1 LGAAAKT
8 ASERGYRQV
17 RVLVQDES
25 RIGLLPIV
33 RHRIT
38 ARGVQPTISSA
49 YRFESFYL
57 YGAVEPATGESFFL
71 ELPCLNTNTFQI
83 FVDELAKTFTASC
96 NILLLDNGAFHKA
109 KALVLADNLITLFLP
124 PYSPE
129 LNPIERLW
137 RDLKDQLAGNLPPTL
152 EELFEQVAQIITRY
166 STTDLRSLTAF
177 SYLIEA
183 IISANVYQS

>member
-1 LGAAAKT
+1 MSWQRLSRPAATFSCSTMALFTKPKR
-8 ASERGYRQV
+8 SCW
-17 RVLVQDES
+17 
-25 RIGLLPIV
+25 PI
-33 RHRIT
+33 ILS
-38 ARGVQPTISSA
+38 PSS
-49 YRFESFYL
+49 S
-57 YGAVEPATGESFFL
+57 
-71 ELPCLNTNTFQI
+71 
-83 FVDELAKTFTASC
+83 
-96 NILLLDNGAFHKA
+96 
-109 KALVLADNLITLFLP
+109 P